1 LDAVPMLAVS
11 AAFLGI
17 LVTSFGV
24 LLQALYLSGDM
35 DFLLSAP
42 VPIRAVFI
50 TKLLQAILPNFGLI
64 CAFVLPL
71 LFGLGAA
78 AGYNFLYYPMVLIV
92 LAALALAAAG
102 LASLMVMLV
111 VRVFPARRV
120 AEVLGFVGAIVAFV
134 CSQSGQLVR
143 FGQFSE
149 SQAGQAIQMA
159 TRFNAPWSPLSWAG
173 KGLVALGERQW
184 LPAGGLLILSVGL
197 AFLIF
202 GIALG
207 TAERLYYT
215 GWASVQNNR
224 RRKKAVQTA
233 RPVVEKPSGRLTRR
247 FIPPAISAI
256 MVKDYYVLRRDLRNL
271 SQLVT
276 PLIFGI
282 IYAVLF
288 LRGGGQPPLGQG
300 EAPDSFNTIVTN
312 MFVYINVGI
321 SLFVGWMLLS
331 RLGGMGFSQEG
342 KNYWMLKAAPL
353 SVAQLITAKFLVAYI
368 PSLALGWVFLL
379 VISLVQRASLPLLLF
394 TLPVVGLCIGGNAGL
409 NLSFGIVGANM
420 NWEDPRHMQRG
431 AAGCVGA
438 LVSMIYMVVSL
449 ALFFGPV
456 VILSLFK
463 LPASL
468 GQLTGLLLGGIFCL
482 ACAVIPLWLASK
494 RVPLLGESN

>member
-1 LDAVPMLAVS
+1 
-11 AAFLGI
+11 
-17 LVTSFGV
+17 
-24 LLQALYLSGDM
+24 
-35 DFLLSAP
+35 

-78 AGYNFLYYPMVLIV
+78 EGYSFLYYPLVLIV

-102 LASLMVMLV
+102 LASLMVMLI

-143 FGQFSE
+143 FGQFSQN
-149 SQAGQAIQMA
+149 QADQAILMA
-159 TRFNAPWSPLSWAG
+159 TRFNTPWSPLSWAG
-173 KGLVALGERQW
+173 RGLVAVGERQW
-184 LPAGGLLILSVGL
+184 LSAGGLLVLSLGL

-202 GIALG
+202 GIAL
-207 TAERLYYT
+207 TTSEHLYYT
-215 GWASVQNNR
+215 GWASIQNNR
-224 RRKKAVQTA
+224 RKKKVARVA
-233 RPVVEKPSGRLTRR
+233 RPTVVRPAGRLTRR
-247 FIPPAISAI
+247 LIPPAVSGI

-288 LRGGGQPPLGQG
+288 LRGGGQPPLGRG
-300 EAPDSFNTIVTN
+300 EAPAAFNTIVTN

-342 KNYWMLKAAPL
+342 KNYWMLKAAPV
-353 SVAQLITAKFLVAYI
+353 SVAQLITAKFLVAFL
-368 PSLALGWVFLL
+368 PSLVLGWVFLL
-379 VISLVQRASLPLLLF
+379 VITLVQRANLSMLLF
-394 TLPVVGLCIGGNAGL
+394 TLPVVALCIAGNAGI
-409 NLSFGIVGANM
+409 NLGFGIFGANM
-420 NWEDPRHMQRG
+420 NWEDPRQMQRG
-431 AAGCVGA
+431 AVGCVGA
-438 LVSMIYMVVSL
+438 LVSVIYMGVSL
-449 ALFFGPV
+449 ALFFGPA

-463 LPASL
+463 VPASV
-468 GQLTGLLLGGIFCL
+468 GQATGLLLGGIFCL
-482 ACAVIPLWLASK
+482 ACAVVPLWLASK
-494 RVPLLGESN
+494 RVPLLGESS